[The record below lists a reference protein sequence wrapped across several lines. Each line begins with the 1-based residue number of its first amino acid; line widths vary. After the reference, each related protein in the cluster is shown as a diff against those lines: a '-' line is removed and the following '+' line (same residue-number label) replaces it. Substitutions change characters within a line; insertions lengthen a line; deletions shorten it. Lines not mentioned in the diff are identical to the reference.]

1 MDQYELYCLADQAF
15 YDAPANTDAGG
26 PDFTIAARPVP
37 DGWEHQAT
45 DVWLNYA
52 PREQSLPSQGWK
64 IHVSSDLEDAD
75 RVLDAVWD
83 YCVPRGLAFKFL
95 RSRPVMV
102 MFNSKSAFRGSSGKL
117 VTIYPADAD
126 QLELVLKELDGALR
140 GINGP
145 YILSDLRY
153 GDGPLFV
160 RYGAFAE
167 RHCVNASGERVL
179 AIEDDQGRLVP
190 DVRGPVFA
198 CPPWVG
204 LPEFLEPHLE
214 ARNAVTV
221 AGLPYDI
228 ESVVQFSNGGGVYL
242 GRIRSTG
249 ERVVLKEGRPLAGLD
264 VAGRDAVARVSHER
278 DILGRLSGL
287 SAVPAV
293 RDYFTLG
300 GHHFLVMEFVDGN
313 PLQRLVVDRYP
324 LTHPDP
330 SSETVTAY
338 TEWALGMLARVGQAM
353 DAVHERGVVFGD
365 LHPDNIL
372 VAGDGR
378 LVLVDFEVSSF
389 AESGGRSA
397 LAHPGYGAPPDRH
410 GIEVDRYALACLFFG
425 LFAPQTTIMLPLHPA
440 KAVHVA
446 ELVTQIF
453 PVPAATVQ
461 DVVRTILGPAGDAAP
476 TTMRALPMPGVASWE
491 HVRASMCRAI
501 VASATPERE
510 DRLFPGDIAQFEA
523 GGGINVAHGAAGV
536 LYALARTDAGRFP
549 EYEDWLCARAAAPP
563 RGTGVGFYDGLHGVA
578 HVLEDL
584 GHRQDALDTMQLC
597 LAGDWRSLELG
608 LYSGLAGIGLNLLHF
623 SECTG
628 EREFVTEAAAV
639 IDAVADRLGGPEDV
653 PDVSGG
659 DNPRAGLMF
668 GSSGPALLFIR
679 AYERT
684 GDAALLDLAATALRQ
699 DLRRCAQDEDGT
711 MQVTQGWRTLP
722 YLDEGS
728 MGIALV
734 LARYLTHRQ
743 DEAFAGALDALRRV
757 ARAGY
762 FVQPGLFTGRAGI
775 IAGAGMLGRAGAGP
789 AEPSE
794 LSELT
799 RWLSW
804 HALPYDGGLAFPGD
818 QLLRLSMD
826 LATGTAGVL
835 LALGSALHDR
845 PVFLPFLE
853 PAGPVATTATS
864 STPREAELALADDVR
879 EEAHSTTTP
888 S

>member
-1 MDQYELYCLADQAF
+1 MIDQYELYCLADQAF

-26 PDFTIAARPVP
+26 PDFAIAGRPVP
-37 DGWEHQAT
+37 EEWERQAS
-45 DVWLNYA
+45 DVWMNYA

-64 IHVSSDLEDAD
+64 IHVSCGLDAAD
-75 RVLDAVWD
+75 RVLEAVWH

-117 VTIYPADAD
+117 VTIYPADTA
-126 QLELVLKELDGALR
+126 QLELVLKELDQVLH
-140 GINGP
+140 GIDGP

-167 RHCVNASGERVL
+167 LHCVDASGERVL

-198 CPPWVG
+198 CPPWVE
-204 LPEFLEPHLE
+204 LPEFLEPHLA

-221 AGLPYDI
+221 EGLPFEI

-242 GRIRSTG
+242 GRVRSTG

-278 DILGRLSGL
+278 DILGRLARL

-330 SSETVTAY
+330 SPETVTAY
-338 TEWALGMLARVGQAM
+338 ADWALGMLARVNQAM
-353 DAVHERGVVFGD
+353 DAVHGRGVVFGD

-372 VAGDGR
+372 VAEDGR
-378 LVLVDFEVSSF
+378 IVLVDFEVSSF
-389 AESGGRSA
+389 AEADGRSA
-397 LAHPGYGAPPDRH
+397 LAHPGYGAPPNRH
-410 GIEVDRYALACLFFG
+410 GIDVDRYALACLFFG

-440 KAVHVA
+440 KAVQVA
-446 ELVTQIF
+446 ELVREIF
-453 PVPAATVQ
+453 PVPARTVEA
-461 DVVRTILGPAGDAAP
+461 VVGTILGSADDADAS
-476 TTMRALPMPGVASWE
+476 TMRELPMPGVASWE
-491 HVRASMCRAI
+491 RVRASMCRAI
-501 VASATPERE
+501 VESATPGRE

-523 GGGINVAHGAAGV
+523 GGGINLAYGAAGV

-549 EYEDWLCARAAAPP
+549 EYEEWLRAHAAAPA
-563 RGTGVGFYDGLHGVA
+563 RGTGIGFYDGLHGVA
-578 HVLEDL
+578 HVLDVL
-584 GHRQDALDTMQLC
+584 GRRQDALDTLRLC

-623 SECTG
+623 SERTG
-628 EREFVTEAAAV
+628 EREFAAQAADV
-639 IDAVADRLGGPEDV
+639 IDAVAERLGGPEDV
-653 PDVSGG
+653 PEVSGG

-684 GDAALLDLAATALRQ
+684 GDTALLDLAATALRQ
-699 DLRRCAQDEDGT
+699 DLRRCIRDEDGT

-728 MGIALV
+728 MGIAVV

-743 DEAFAGALDALRRV
+743 DEAFATALDALRRV
-757 ARAGY
+757 ARAGF

-775 IAGAGMLGRAGAGP
+775 IAGVGMLARTGAET

-794 LSELT
+794 LPDLV
-799 RWLSW
+799 RRLDW
-804 HALPYDGGLAFPGD
+804 HALPYGGGLAFPGN

-853 PAGPVATTATS
+853 PAAPATTTAPS
-864 STPREAELALADDVR
+864 STPREANRPLADEARKEVR
-879 EEAHSTTTP
+879 TTTH